1 MASAASLAIQ
11 IGLIGIG
18 MMGVFQIVRVDR
30 TLRAARAKNAG
41 LAVAEAVAKERL
53 RFARELHARMTPKIS
68 AARTRWRLRTSHRP
82 RRGDNRAHHSPLD
95 HPADEQRYAESREHP
110 LLSP

>member
-1 MASAASLAIQ
+1 MVSRANLASAASLAIQ

-53 RFARELHARMTPKIS
+53 RFARELHARMTPKNLGRTNS
-68 AARTRWRLRTSHRP
+68 VATTHFSPPPARGQPCAS
-82 RRGDNRAHHSPLD
+82 
-95 HPADEQRYAESREHP
+95 
-110 LLSP
+110 LSPRPSGG